1 MLGHSGVEW
10 DIIVLAPSAEW
21 VEEEDWVLVA
31 ELEELLSSVLKEED
45 VSIMKG
51 VSDLE
56 CVASIGILSF
66 D

>member
-1 MLGHSGVEW
+1 M
-10 DIIVLAPSAEW
+10 
-21 VEEEDWVLVA
+21 EEEDWVLVA
-31 ELEELLSSVLKEED
+31 ELEELLSGVLKEED
-45 VSIMKG
+45 VAIMEG

>member
-10 DIIVLAPSAEW
+10 DIIVLAPSTEW

-31 ELEELLSSVLKEED
+31 ELKELFSSVLKEED
-45 VSIMKG
+45 VSIMEG

-66 D
+66 N